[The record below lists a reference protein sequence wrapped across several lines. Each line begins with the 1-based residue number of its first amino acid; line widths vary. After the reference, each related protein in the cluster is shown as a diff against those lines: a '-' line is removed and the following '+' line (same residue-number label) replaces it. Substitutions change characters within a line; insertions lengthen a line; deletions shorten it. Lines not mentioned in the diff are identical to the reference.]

1 MLKSILSITILHLV
15 FLGGI
20 DAQPVNPPPAEPEA
34 GQQEAPQ
41 ETLPEAPPIIPPKE
55 SNPGILRN
63 LGETIS
69 GQGMRL
75 LSRLPPPPTNVVRAI
90 LGFVGLLVLAYLGG
104 HPRMQQFERRLNIAH
119 LTAVGLPFVFLGFLA
134 SRPFLSILTPSVLI
148 EIAPLLPLGLGWI
161 GFVIG
166 ARFTGSALHTPG
178 PGIGAAVFASTTIP
192 FAVIFS
198 LSTVLLLG
206 GEVFHGVTDTTGAF
220 RDAILLAAAGT
231 MTARSAPHF
240 FAPFSPE
247 DGVSPRSLRIIELE
261 QLAGIFAMMAVGSFF
276 RPPGGQVSWQLPG
289 VAWLF
294 IVFGVG
300 TIMGLVIS
308 AILNSLKQ
316 DSQFTAALLGAIAF
330 AAGMS
335 SYLRLSPLAVCCYS
349 GVIMMNL
356 GAGRQRRAFEVLER
370 MERPIY
376 LLFLVLAGAYWRP
389 WEWQGWVLMC
399 LFVAGRFLSKWL
411 ATGMIGRYFLSSLTV
426 SERWTL
432 TGAPMGALSIAI
444 VISAQDL
451 YAGQTSA
458 WIVTAVI
465 GGTVAMETILQVM
478 ARRVL
483 RGAPAAV
490 SVD

>member
-1 MLKSILSITILHLV
+1 MSLILLHLV
-15 FLGGI
+15 FLAGGI
-20 DAQPVNPPPAEPEA
+20 GAQPAPSPPAAPDAERR
-34 GQQEAPQ
+34 EAPRDA
-41 ETLPEAPPIIPPKE
+41 LPEAPPIVPAKE

-69 GQGMRL
+69 GEGMRL
-75 LSRLPPPPTNVVRAI
+75 LNRLPPAPPNVVRAI

-104 HPRMQQFERRLNIAH
+104 HPRVQRIERRLNIAH
-119 LTAVGLPFVFLGFLA
+119 LTAVGMPFVFLGFLA
-134 SRPFLSILTPSVLI
+134 SRPFLSVLTPSVLV

-166 ARFTGSALHTPG
+166 ARFTGSALNAPAPG
-178 PGIGAAVFASTTIP
+178 VGSAVFASTMIP
-192 FAVIFS
+192 FAVIFG
-198 LSTVLLLG
+198 LATVLLLG
-206 GEVFHGVTDTTGAF
+206 GDVFHGVTDTAGAF

-240 FAPFSPE
+240 FAPFSP
-247 DGVSPRSLRIIELE
+247 DGGVSPRSLRIIELE
-261 QLAGIFAMMAVGSFF
+261 QLAGIFAMMAVSSFF

-330 AAGMS
+330 AAGMAG
-335 SYLRLSPLAVCCYS
+335 YLRLSPLAVCCYS

-356 GAGRQRRAFEVLER
+356 GTGRQRRAFEVLER

-376 LLFLVLAGAYWRP
+376 LLFLVLAGAYWKP

-411 ATGMIGRYFLSSLTV
+411 ATAMIGRFFLSSLSV

-432 TGAPMGALSIAI
+432 TGAPMGALSVAI

-465 GGTVAMETILQVM
+465 GGTLVMETLLQIM

-483 RGAPAAV
+483 RAAPAVV